1 MTDFDLLVTV
11 VGDIRGTM
19 VAESDDGA
27 EPSIAAIL
35 KEVSKDPDFQGVK
48 LSQAQVR
55 ATHCHCPFS
64 LKLNA
69 CAATH
74 PADQEGAPRLHQ
86 EIASRN

>member
-1 MTDFDLLVTV
+1 MITDFDLLVTV

-55 ATHCHCPFS
+55 ATHCHCPF
-64 LKLNA
+64 
-69 CAATH
+69 T
-74 PADQEGAPRLHQ
+74 
-86 EIASRN
+86 IA